1 MVGFGRAVE
10 VRRFEKG
17 GSSPGILTTPCSPGK
32 DDEVVKPFGRGRRQ
46 CAGFSRGG
54 VVNLDKMSSGFPDSL
69 VMRQRKKV

>member
-1 MVGFGRAVE
+1 MVGFGRSVE

-17 GSSPGILTTPCSPGK
+17 GSPPGILMIPSTPGN
-32 DDEVVKPFGRGRRQ
+32 DDEVVKPFGRRRRQ

-54 VVNLDKMSSGFPDSL
+54 VVNLDKTSSGFPDSL